1 MCELNNQVKHL
12 IDSVVGTLGEHE
24 VDSAVATSL
33 LAVKDRLDQP
43 LRVAIAGRVK
53 AGKSTLLNA
62 LVGEQLAP
70 TDAGECTKIVTW
82 YQHGPTYRVTLDLID
97 GSSRAVPF
105 NRQSGA
111 IEVDLQELTAGNIR
125 RIVIEWPSKRL
136 IDLTLIDTPGVGSI
150 NTEVSDRTVAFLT
163 PDDDQPVE
171 ADAVLYLMRHM
182 HANDLSFLESFHDD
196 ELAHASPI
204 NAIGLLSRA
213 DEIGVGRPNA
223 MRVANRI
230 SGRYRSDPRLRRL
243 CQTVRPIAGLLAET
257 AATMTENEYRLLEQ
271 LARLDRSQTEALLL
285 SADRFTADRIAPGSA
300 APGSAPGGEV
310 TAGDVT
316 LTPLARRHLLDRF
329 GLFGIRTA
337 LPVIRQGRVTS
348 AGELADALEKR
359 SGIVELRQ
367 DLLDRFASRRNV
379 LQARSALAA
388 VETLLASAEPAAAR
402 RFLPEVERI
411 RSGAHAMAEIRLLN
425 DYRRGLLDLTDEDG
439 LEMERLLGADGDNA
453 TDRVGLAPDTDAET
467 VRGELIAAI
476 DRWRR
481 RGEHPLASREVV
493 NAASVLVR
501 TCEGTLAGLQ

>member
-1 MCELNNQVKHL
+1 MCELNNQVKQL
-12 IDSVVGTLGEHE
+12 IDEVIEH
-24 VDSAVATSL
+24 VPGSGIDASL
-33 LAVKDRLDQP
+33 RAARERLDQP

-70 TDAGECTKIVTW
+70 TDAGECTRIVTW
-82 YQHGPTYRVTLDLID
+82 YQHGPTYRIVVELLD
-97 GSSRAVPF
+97 GSSRTVPF
-105 NRQSGA
+105 SRESGA
-111 IEVDLQELTAGNIR
+111 IEVDLQELTAADIR
-125 RIVIEWPSKRL
+125 RMVIEWPSKRL
-136 IDLTLIDTPGVGSI
+136 ADITLIDTPGVGSI
-150 NTEVSDRTVAFLT
+150 NTEVSARTVAFLT
-163 PDDDQPVE
+163 PDGDRPVE

-182 HANDLSFLESFHDD
+182 HADDLSFLESFHDD

-223 MRVANRI
+223 MRVAKRI
-230 SGRYRSDPRLRRL
+230 SLRYRSDPRLRRL
-243 CQTVRPIAGLLAET
+243 CQTVRPIGGLLAET
-257 AATMTENEYRLLEQ
+257 AATLTENEYRLLDQ
-271 LARLDRSQTEALLL
+271 LARLDRSQADALLL
-285 SADRFTADRIAPGSA
+285 SADRFTADRFTADQA
-300 APGSAPGGEV
+300 AADP
-310 TAGDVT
+310 AGDQRPDVASITGEVT

-329 GLFGIRTA
+329 GLFGIRIA
-337 LPVIRQGRVTS
+337 LPMIRQGRVAS
-348 AGELADALEKR
+348 AGELAAALEKR

-367 DLLDRFASRRNV
+367 DLLERFAARRNV

-388 VETLLASAEPAAAR
+388 LERLLASSGAEVR
-402 RFLPEVERI
+402 NRFLPEIERI

-425 DYRRGLLDLTDEDG
+425 DYRRGLLELTDEDG
-439 LEMERLLGADGDNA
+439 FEVERLLGGDGDNP
-453 TDRVGLAPDTDAET
+453 TSRLGLAPDADPET
-467 VRGELIAAI
+467 VRRELVVTI